1 MNKRSRVLTLS
12 EQNLLERFAQY
23 DEKELTPAAR
33 DILNEYKNN
42 IFIQDIFA
50 IIVEDVLK
58 ALSLTEWNQTSYEKI
73 ISEAQNIYNMSGCF
87 FPANQH
93 FLFALSIVWISH
105 FCRYKDTINI
115 LTSEI
120 KPRSLFNDAKVLE
133 YSLCAQFFNYFAG
146 PPWGKAKALE
156 KYMFSTYGRFYRD
169 SCTNNDHLVNFN
181 TLLHFIS
188 LTGFSYQMPEEP

>member
-58 ALSLTEWNQTSYEKI
+58 ALSLTE
-73 ISEAQNIYNMSGCF
+73 
-87 FPANQH
+87 
-93 FLFALSIVWISH
+93 
-105 FCRYKDTINI
+105 
-115 LTSEI
+115 
-120 KPRSLFNDAKVLE
+120 
-133 YSLCAQFFNYFAG
+133 
-146 PPWGKAKALE
+146 
-156 KYMFSTYGRFYRD
+156 
-169 SCTNNDHLVNFN
+169 
-181 TLLHFIS
+181 
-188 LTGFSYQMPEEP
+188 